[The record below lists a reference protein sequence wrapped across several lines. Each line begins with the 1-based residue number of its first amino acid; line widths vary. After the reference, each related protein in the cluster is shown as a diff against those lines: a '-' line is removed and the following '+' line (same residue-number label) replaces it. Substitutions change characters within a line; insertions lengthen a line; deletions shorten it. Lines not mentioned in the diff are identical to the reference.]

1 MKMSTVTRPSRR
13 LAAATAGLVA
23 ACTLALPAAA
33 AHAATGNYT
42 PSSNE
47 WWMSSWSVPQK
58 VWPVSE
64 GSGITVAV
72 LDTGVQ
78 ASIPDLRGVVES
90 GADMLGDSGNGE
102 QDYAPDGGHGT
113 AVATLIA
120 GQGIGVGPVGIAPR
134 AKILPVHVISP
145 SNGMTPVANGI
156 KYAVDRGA
164 KIINMSL
171 GAAVLTATICDPAVQ
186 QAVAYALAHNVVVVA
201 GSGDVNKYGT
211 SPEEPGTCAGVLT
224 VGGVEPNGS
233 LWQYSVQGP
242 QVSVTAPGDH
252 MFTVSSNGQQ
262 YSVAASGTSFSAPL
276 VAGAAALIRSKY
288 PSMPW
293 YTVVQRLIDT
303 ALPQGSV
310 PNNSFGYGVIDVSR
324 ALNASQYPVK
334 ASAPNP
340 VYASYQAW
348 LKTPAGQQFAQQ
360 QGIGTAPSTGAGAQ
374 AAPSAT
380 AKPSSGGSGTLT
392 IAAIVVLVVAIGGG
406 IVFFQISRNR
416 IGRGPRNPGGPGGGY
431 GPPGGYGTP
440 PGQYPPQG
448 QYPPPRQ

>member
-1 MKMSTVTRPSRR
+1 
-13 LAAATAGLVA
+13 
-23 ACTLALPAAA
+23 
-33 AHAATGNYT
+33 
-42 PSSNE
+42 
-47 WWMSSWSVPQK
+47 
-58 VWPVSE
+58 
-64 GSGITVAV
+64 V

-113 AVATLIA
+113 AVASLIA
-120 GQGIGVGPVGIAPR
+120 GQGIGLGPVRIAPQ
-134 AKILPVHVISP
+134 AKILPVHVLIP
-145 SNGMTPVANGI
+145 SQSMTPVANGI
-156 KYAVDRGA
+156 KYAVDHGA
-164 KIINMSL
+164 GIINLSL
-171 GAAVLTATICDPAVQ
+171 GATVPTATTCDPAMQ

-201 GSGDVNKYGT
+201 ASGDVNKSGS

-242 QVSVTAPGDH
+242 QVSVAAPGDH
-252 MFTVSSNGQQ
+252 MFIVNSNGRQ
-262 YSVAASGTSFSAPL
+262 YSVGASGTSLSAPL
-276 VAGAAALIRSKY
+276 VSGAAALIRSRY

-310 PNNSFGYGVIDVSR
+310 PNNSFGYGIIDVNR

-348 LKTPAGQQFAQQ
+348 LKTPAGQQFAQRS
-360 QGIGTAPSTGAGAQ
+360 GIPAAPSTGTGAQ
-374 AAPSAT
+374 AGPSAT
-380 AKPSSGGSGTLT
+380 AKSSSGGSGTLT
-392 IAAIVVLVVAIGGG
+392 IVLIVVLVVVIGGG
-406 IVFFQISRNR
+406 LAFFQISRNR
-416 IGRGPRNPGGPGGGY
+416 IRR
-431 GPPGGYGTP
+431 
-440 PGQYPPQG
+440 
-448 QYPPPRQ
+448 R